1 MLFQLNEKIGLFSLP
16 MEDKQSG
23 LLRVQG
29 FIISGTRAVQ
39 HTQTDRIGSAYLG
52 VLI

>member
-1 MLFQLNEKIGLFSLP
+1 MLFQLNEKIGLFCLP
-16 MEDKQSG
+16 MEGAQPG

-29 FIISGTRAVQ
+29 FIISATRAVQ

-52 VLI
+52 VPI